1 MKVLMKTLPV
11 QNVVTLTGNFLYLL
25 QYSGTNSNISSLNF
39 RSILSLNN
47 HIANV
52 HEKVPCSICG
62 EMISKKR
69 ETRHIQQKHT
79 ANADKKFKCK
89 FCGKGFVGS
98 AYLRDHLNT
107 HTGEKPYICK
117 FCGAAFA
124 SVGNHRM
131 HERGH
136 LGHKRTK

>member
-1 MKVLMKTLPV
+1 M
-11 QNVVTLTGNFLYLL
+11 
-25 QYSGTNSNISSLNF
+25 NF

>member
-11 QNVVTLTGNFLYLL
+11 QNVVTLTGIFYFL
-25 QYSGTNSNISSLNF
+25 QVSGTNSNISLLNF